1 MMVYQWKPGAFAP
14 VSAQIVGEEL
24 NKIQIEKGRF
34 FKPADVV
41 AVAKDD
47 ASVLHPI
54 FEWNDIKAA
63 ARYREDQAK
72 YIIRNVVIINQDD
85 EQKAPV
91 RAFVSVVVGE
101 RGESNYTTLS
111 NAMSDDDFRAQ
122 ILRQADADIRAF
134 EAKYARFM
142 EVASVV
148 EEFKKARGVAQ
159 LGPGKALI

>member
-1 MMVYQWKPGAFAP
+1 MMAYQWKPGAFAP

-41 AVAKDD
+41 AVAKND

-134 EAKYARFM
+134 EAKYERFM
-142 EVASVV
+142 EVAAVV
-148 EEFKKARGVAQ
+148 QAFKKARGTHRN
-159 LGPGKALI
+159 G

>member
-148 EEFKKARGVAQ
+148 EEFKKARGAAWT
-159 LGPGKALI
+159 G

>member
-85 EQKAPV
+85 EQKTPI

-122 ILRQADADIRAF
+122 ILRQADADMRAF

-142 EVASVV
+142 ELSAVV
-148 EEFKKARGVAQ
+148 EAFKKARGTHRN
-159 LGPGKALI
+159 G